1 MRAIRESRRFRRDLR
16 RRQRRGKDVFKLS
29 DIVATLARGDEVDAG
44 HRPHPLIGTWWPFG
58 DCHIEPDWLLISR
71 VQEAFVELY
80 RTGSHADLF
89 A

>member
-1 MRAIRESRRFRRDLR
+1 MRAIRESSRFRRDLR
-16 RRQRRGKDVFKLS
+16 RMQRRGKDVFTLS
-29 DIVATLARGDEVDAG
+29 AIVATLARGEELDAR

-58 DCHIEPDWLLISR
+58 YCHIEPDWLLISR

-80 RTGSHADLF
+80 RPGSHADLF